1 MKVSNGTFWERIADM
16 ITINNEP
23 KAYMPVFLGTTQH
36 SLRLSLEMLIMV
48 GMKLND
54 EIIETYN
61 VTVSAIELGHLPN
74 IGSGIAID
82 EITGSELSGFKA
94 TIRQS
99 DAKLQGNVSTELKK
113 LTELKNVGRYQL
125 LKGQKVM
132 TQELNVPELSKN
144 NLILMRQ
151 LLGVTQQELAAAM
164 DMSRKTVNRFEIGE
178 QKISDKFIN
187 KLLSVYPQLSEAI
200 EVQFDWVSLT
210 FPDLTSKQVIAD
222 VLRLQE
228 DLFLERSTSQNF
240 YTREMAFAGEKNIY
254 IQDFAPVKNPE
265 TQALD
270 QKFGTTLYFTGKGT
284 RLFEKALLEQNMN
297 WRNFFEKAR
306 QYRGHL
312 TRLDIAINDKWGLL
326 DMNELV
332 KAVQEKRFWSKSKSY
347 AVHGNVD
354 AGWTVDFGKSPF
366 VIRAYDKH
374 KEQANKGYDTDVKTR
389 VELELH
395 QEKAEYVI
403 DEWFT
408 HNKKLVDI
416 TFDILYTHLWF
427 TNEPIDAKKIK
438 SDQVREVIEQ
448 TVAPMPAWSLLTA
461 LGNKMKFVRQPKK
474 QSVERIEKWVLQSV
488 VPSLA
493 VLKKTGHWHEIIEA
507 INSVELSAEHQKLV
521 KANTVNA
528 ITQAK
533 SVLYQGN
540 INFEKGKEKYDEE
553 LAEFEKQANLPF

>member
-1 MKVSNGTFWERIADM
+1 M
-16 ITINNEP
+16 ITIKKEP
-23 KAYMPVFLGTTQH
+23 TAYTPIFLGTTQH
-36 SLRLSLEMLIMV
+36 SLRLSLEILIMV

-61 VTVSAIELGHLPN
+61 VTVSAIELGQLPT
-74 IGSGIAID
+74 IGSEIAID
-82 EITGSELSGFKA
+82 EITGSELSGFTAK
-94 TIRQS
+94 IRQS
-99 DAKLQGNVSTELKK
+99 DAKIQNTVSNELEN
-113 LTELKNVGRYQL
+113 LIDLKNVGQYQL
-125 LKGQKVM
+125 LKGQKDM
-132 TQELNVPELSKN
+132 TQELNVPELSNN

-151 LLGVTQQELAAAM
+151 LLEVTQSELAKKIGV
-164 DMSRKTVNRFEIGE
+164 SERTVWGIENGT
-178 QKISDKFIN
+178 QKISDKFVD
-187 KLLSVYPQLSEAI
+187 KLLLVYPELAESI

-228 DLFLERSTSQNF
+228 NLFLERPTSQNF

-265 TQALD
+265 TQAVD
-270 QKFGTTLYFTGKGT
+270 QKFGTTLYLTGKGT

-297 WRNFFEKAR
+297 WRDFFEKAR
-306 QYRGHL
+306 LYRGHL

-354 AGWTVDFGKSPF
+354 DGWTVDFGKSPF

-395 QEKAEYVI
+395 QDKAEYVLE
-403 DEWFT
+403 EWLN
-408 HNKKLVDI
+408 HDKKLVDI
-416 TFDILYTHLWF
+416 TFDILYTYLWF
-427 TNEPIDAKKIK
+427 TNEPIDAQKLK
-438 SDQVREVIEQ
+438 SDKVREVIEQ
-448 TVAPMPAWSLLTA
+448 TVEPMSAWSLLTA
-461 LGNKMKFVRQPKK
+461 LGNRMKFVRQPKK

-507 INSVELSAEHQKLV
+507 INTVELSAEHEKLV
-521 KANTVNA
+521 MATTKNA
-528 ITQAK
+528 ITQA
-533 SVLYQGN
+533 SRQLN
-540 INFEKGKEKYDEE
+540 INFEKPTKKYNEDDEQGKG
-553 LAEFEKQANLPF
+553 A

>member
-1 MKVSNGTFWERIADM
+1 M

-23 KAYMPVFLGTTQH
+23 TAYTPIFLGTTQH
-36 SLRLSLEMLIMV
+36 SLRLSLEILIMV

-54 EIIETYN
+54 EIVETYN
-61 VTVSAIELGHLPN
+61 VTVSAIELGQLPN
-74 IGSGIAID
+74 IGSQIAID

-94 TIRQS
+94 KLKQS
-99 DAKLQGNVSTELKK
+99 DAKIQNTASTELEK
-113 LTELKNVGRYQL
+113 LVDLKNVGRYQL
-125 LKGQKVM
+125 LKGQKNM
-132 TQELNVPELSKN
+132 TPELNVPKLTNN

-151 LLGVTQQELAAAM
+151 MLGVTQKELSVTM
-164 DMSRKTVNRFEIGE
+164 GINEKTIRRIENKEQGISERFV
-178 QKISDKFIN
+178 N
-187 KLLSVYPQLSEAI
+187 KLLAVYPELAQII

-210 FPDLTSKQVIAD
+210 FPDLTSKQVIDD
-222 VLRLQE
+222 VLRLQ
-228 DLFLERSTSQNF
+228 DNLFLERPTSQNF

-265 TQALD
+265 TQAIE
-270 QKFGTTLYFTGKGT
+270 QKFGTTLYLTGKGT
-284 RLFEKALLEQNMN
+284 RLFEKALLEQSMN

-326 DMNELV
+326 NMNDLV

-354 AGWTVDFGKSPF
+354 DGWTVDFGKSPF
-366 VIRAYDKH
+366 VVRAYDKH

-395 QEKAEYVI
+395 QDKAEYVL
-403 DEWFT
+403 DEWLN
-408 HNKKLVDI
+408 HDKKLVDI
-416 TFDILYTHLWF
+416 TFDILYTYLWF
-427 TNEPIDAKKIK
+427 TDEPIDTQKLK
-438 SDQVREVIEQ
+438 SDKVREVIEQ
-448 TVAPMPAWSLLTA
+448 TVEPMPAWSLLTA
-461 LGNKMKFVRQPKK
+461 LGNRMKFVRQPKK

-521 KANTVNA
+521 EANLVNA

-533 SVLYQGN
+533 SVLHQGN
-540 INFEKGKEKYDEE
+540 INFDKEKEKYDEE
-553 LAEFEKQANLPF
+553 TAEFEKKANLPF

>member
-1 MKVSNGTFWERIADM
+1 M

-23 KAYMPVFLGTTQH
+23 TAYTPIFLGTTQH
-36 SLRLSLEMLIMV
+36 SLRLSLKILITV

-61 VTVSAIELGHLPN
+61 VTVSAIELGQLPN
-74 IGSGIAID
+74 IGSEIAID

-94 TIRQS
+94 KLKHS
-99 DAKLQGNVSTELKK
+99 DAQIQNTVSTELEK
-113 LTELKNVGRYQL
+113 LVDLKNVGQYQL
-125 LKGQKVM
+125 LKGQKDM
-132 TQELNVPELSKN
+132 TQELNVPELSNN

-151 LLGVTQQELAAAM
+151 LLGVTQKELSVTM
-164 DMSRKTVNRFEIGE
+164 GINEKTIRRIENEE
-178 QKISDKFIN
+178 QNISDKFLD
-187 KLLSVYPQLSEAI
+187 KLLVAYPELAESI

-228 DLFLERSTSQNF
+228 NLFLERPTSQNF

-254 IQDFAPVKNPE
+254 IQDFAPIKNPE
-265 TQALD
+265 TQAIE
-270 QKFGTTLYFTGKGT
+270 QKFGTTLYLTGKGT
-284 RLFEKALLEQNMN
+284 RLFEKALLEQSMN

-326 DMNELV
+326 NMNDLV

-354 AGWTVDFGKSPF
+354 DGWTVDFGKSPF

-395 QEKAEYVI
+395 QDKAEYVL
-403 DEWFT
+403 DEW
-408 HNKKLVDI
+408 HNHDKKLVDI
-416 TFDILYTHLWF
+416 TFDILYTYLWF
-427 TNEPIDAKKIK
+427 TNEPIDAQKLK
-438 SDQVREVIEQ
+438 SDTVREVIEQ
-448 TVAPMPAWSLLTA
+448 TVDPMPAWSLLTA
-461 LGNKMKFVRQPKK
+461 LGNRMKFVRQPKK

-521 KANTVNA
+521 EANLVNA

-533 SVLYQGN
+533 SVLHQGN
-540 INFEKGKEKYDEE
+540 INFEKEKEKYDEE
-553 LAEFEKQANLPF
+553 TAEFEKKANLPF

>member
-1 MKVSNGTFWERIADM
+1 M

-23 KAYMPVFLGTTQH
+23 TAYTPIFLGTTQH
-36 SLRLSLEMLIMV
+36 SLRLSLEILIMV

-54 EIIETYN
+54 EIVETYN
-61 VTVSAIELGHLPN
+61 VTVSTIELGQLPN
-74 IGSGIAID
+74 IGSEIAID

-94 TIRQS
+94 KTRQS
-99 DAKLQGNVSTELKK
+99 DAKIQNTVSTELEN
-113 LTELKNVGRYQL
+113 LIDLKNVGQYQL
-125 LKGQKVM
+125 LKGQKNM
-132 TQELNVPELSKN
+132 TQELNVPELSNN

-164 DMSRKTVNRFEIGE
+164 DMSRKTVTRFENGE
-178 QKISDKFIN
+178 QKISDKFVN
-187 KLLSVYPQLSEAI
+187 KLISVYPQLSEAI

-210 FPDLTSKQVIAD
+210 FPDLTSKQVIDD
-222 VLRLQE
+222 VLRLQ
-228 DLFLERSTSQNF
+228 DNLFLERPTSQNF

-265 TQALD
+265 TQAIE
-270 QKFGTTLYFTGKGT
+270 QKFGTTLYLTGKGT
-284 RLFEKALLEQNMN
+284 RLFEKALLEQSMN

-326 DMNELV
+326 NMNDLV
-332 KAVQEKRFWSKSKSY
+332 KAVQEKRFWSRSKSY

-354 AGWTVDFGKSPF
+354 DGWTVDFGKSPF

-395 QEKAEYVI
+395 QDKAEYVI
-403 DEWFT
+403 DEWLN
-408 HNKKLVDI
+408 HDKKLVDI
-416 TFDILYTHLWF
+416 TFDILYTYLWF
-427 TNEPIDAKKIK
+427 TNEPIDAQKLK
-438 SDQVREVIEQ
+438 SDKVREVIEQ
-448 TVAPMPAWSLLTA
+448 TVEPMPAWSLLTA
-461 LGNKMKFVRQPKK
+461 LGNRMKFVRQPKK

-521 KANTVNA
+521 EANLVNA

-533 SVLYQGN
+533 SVLHQGN
-540 INFEKGKEKYDEE
+540 INFDREKEKYDEE
-553 LAEFEKQANLPF
+553 TAEFEKKANLPF

>member
-1 MKVSNGTFWERIADM
+1 M

-23 KAYMPVFLGTTQH
+23 KAYTPIFLGTTQH
-36 SLRLSLEMLIMV
+36 SLRLSLQMLIMI
-48 GMKLND
+48 GMKLNV
-54 EIIETYN
+54 EIVETYN
-61 VTVSAIELGHLPN
+61 VTVSAIELGDLPN
-74 IGSGIAID
+74 IGSEIAID
-82 EITGSELSGFKA
+82 EIIGNELSGFKA
-94 TIRQS
+94 KIRHS
-99 DAKLQGNVSTELKK
+99 DAKLQSNVSTELKN
-113 LTELKNVGRYQL
+113 LTDLKNVGRYQL
-125 LKGQKVM
+125 LKGKNTMAQD
-132 TQELNVPELSKN
+132 LNAPELTN
-144 NLILMRQ
+144 ENLILIRQ
-151 LLGVTQQELAAAM
+151 LLGVTQQELANAM
-164 DMSRKTVNRFEIGE
+164 GINEKTIRRIENKE
-178 QKISDKFIN
+178 QGITDTFID
-187 KLLSVYPQLSEAI
+187 KLLVAYPDLAESI

-228 DLFLERSTSQNF
+228 NLFLERPTSQNF

-265 TQALD
+265 TQAMD
-270 QKFGTTLYFTGKGT
+270 QKFGTTLYLTGKGT
-284 RLFEKALLEQNMN
+284 RLFEKALLEQSMN

-354 AGWTVDFGKSPF
+354 DGWTVDFGKSPF
-366 VIRAYDKH
+366 IIRAYDKH

-395 QEKAEYVI
+395 QDKAEYVL
-403 DEWFT
+403 DEWLN
-408 HNKKLVDI
+408 HDKKLVDI
-416 TFDILYTHLWF
+416 TFDILYTYLWF
-427 TNEPIDAKKIK
+427 TNESIGAQKLK
-438 SDQVREVIEQ
+438 SDKVREVIEQ
-448 TVAPMPAWSLLTA
+448 TVEPMPAWSLLTA
-461 LGNKMKFVRQPKK
+461 LGNRMKFVRQPKK

-521 KANTVNA
+521 EANLVNA
-528 ITQAK
+528 ITNAK
-533 SVLYQGN
+533 SILHQGN
-540 INFEKGKEKYDEE
+540 INFDKEKEKYDEE
-553 LAEFEKQANLPF
+553 TAEFEKKANLPF

>member
-1 MKVSNGTFWERIADM
+1 M

-23 KAYMPVFLGTTQH
+23 TAYTPIFLGTTQH
-36 SLRLSLEMLIMV
+36 SLRLSLEILIMV

-61 VTVSAIELGHLPN
+61 VTVSAIELGQLPN
-74 IGSGIAID
+74 IGSEIAID

-94 TIRQS
+94 KLTTP
-99 DAKLQGNVSTELKK
+99 DAQIQNTASTDLKK
-113 LTELKNVGRYQL
+113 LVDLKNVGRYQL
-125 LKGQKVM
+125 LKGKDNM
-132 TQELNVPELSKN
+132 TQDMNTLEFDANHLKFVRQILNASQDSLAKQ
-144 NLILMRQ
+144 LKITRQ
-151 LLGVTQQELAAAM
+151 
-164 DMSRKTVNRFEIGE
+164 TVNRFETGE
-178 QKISDKFIN
+178 QKISDKFLD
-187 KLLSVYPQLSEAI
+187 KLLVAYPDLAESI

-228 DLFLERSTSQNF
+228 NLFLERPTSQNF

-265 TQALD
+265 TQAVD
-270 QKFGTTLYFTGKGT
+270 QKFGTTLYLTGKGT

-297 WRNFFEKAR
+297 WRDFFEKAR
-306 QYRGHL
+306 LYRGHL

-326 DMNELV
+326 NMNDLV

-354 AGWTVDFGKSPF
+354 DGWTVDFGKSPF

-395 QEKAEYVI
+395 QDKAEYVL
-403 DEWFT
+403 DEWLN
-408 HNKKLVDI
+408 HDKKLVDI
-416 TFDILYTHLWF
+416 TFDILYTYLWF
-427 TNEPIDAKKIK
+427 TNGKIEDQQLK
-438 SDQVREVIEQ
+438 SDTVRDEIEA
-448 TVAPMPAWSLLTA
+448 TVEPMPAWSLLTA
-461 LGNKMKFVRQPKK
+461 LGKKMKFVREPKK

-488 VPSLA
+488 VPSLS

-507 INSVELSAEHQKLV
+507 INTAELSAEHEKLV
-521 KANTVNA
+521 MATTKNA
-528 ITQAK
+528 ITQASK
-533 SVLYQGN
+533 QLN
-540 INFEKGKEKYDEE
+540 INFEKPTKKYNEDDEQGKG
-553 LAEFEKQANLPF
+553 A

>member
-1 MKVSNGTFWERIADM
+1 M
-16 ITINNEP
+16 ITINNDLT
-23 KAYMPVFLGTTQH
+23 AYTPIFLGTTQH
-36 SLRLSLEMLIMV
+36 SLRLSLEILIMV

-54 EIIETYN
+54 EIVETYN
-61 VTVSAIELGHLPN
+61 VTVSAIELGQLPN
-74 IGSGIAID
+74 IGSEIAID

-94 TIRQS
+94 KIRQS
-99 DAKLQGNVSTELKK
+99 DAKIQNTVSTELEN
-113 LTELKNVGRYQL
+113 LIDLKNVGQYQL
-125 LKGQKVM
+125 LKGKNIM
-132 TQELNVPELSKN
+132 TQELNVPELSSN

-151 LLGVTQQELAAAM
+151 LLGVTQKELSVTM
-164 DMSRKTVNRFEIGE
+164 GINEKTIRRIENEE
-178 QKISDKFIN
+178 QNISDKFLD
-187 KLLSVYPQLSEAI
+187 KLLVAYPELAESI

-228 DLFLERSTSQNF
+228 NLFLERPTSQNF

-265 TQALD
+265 TQAVD
-270 QKFGTTLYFTGKGT
+270 QKFGTTLYLTGKGT
-284 RLFEKALLEQNMN
+284 RLFEKGLLEQNMN
-297 WRNFFEKAR
+297 WRDFFEKAR
-306 QYRGHL
+306 LYRGHL

-326 DMNELV
+326 NMNELV

-354 AGWTVDFGKSPF
+354 DGWTVDFGKSPF

-395 QEKAEYVI
+395 QDKAEYVL
-403 DEWFT
+403 DEWLN
-408 HNKKLVDI
+408 HDKKLVDI
-416 TFDILYTHLWF
+416 TFDILYTYLWF
-427 TNEPIDAKKIK
+427 TNEQIDAQKLK
-438 SDQVREVIEQ
+438 SDKVREVIEEA
-448 TVAPMPAWSLLTA
+448 VEPMPAWSLLTA
-461 LGNKMKFVRQPKK
+461 LGKKMKFVREPKK

-507 INSVELSAEHQKLV
+507 INTAELSAEQEKLV
-521 KANTVNA
+521 MATTKNA
-528 ITQAK
+528 ITQASK
-533 SVLYQGN
+533 QLN
-540 INFEKGKEKYDEE
+540 INFEKLTKKYNEDDKQGKG
-553 LAEFEKQANLPF
+553 A

>member
-1 MKVSNGTFWERIADM
+1 M

-23 KAYMPVFLGTTQH
+23 TAYTPIFLGTTQH
-36 SLRLSLEMLIMV
+36 SLRLSLKILITV

-61 VTVSAIELGHLPN
+61 VTVSAIELGQLPN
-74 IGSGIAID
+74 IGSEIAID

-94 TIRQS
+94 KLKHS
-99 DAKLQGNVSTELKK
+99 DAQIQNTVSTELEK
-113 LTELKNVGRYQL
+113 LVDLKNVGQYQL
-125 LKGQKVM
+125 LKGQKDM
-132 TQELNVPELSKN
+132 TQELNVPELSNN

-151 LLGVTQQELAAAM
+151 LLGVTQKEFSVTM
-164 DMSRKTVNRFEIGE
+164 GINEKTIRRIENEE
-178 QKISDKFIN
+178 QNISDKFLD
-187 KLLSVYPQLSEAI
+187 KLLVAYPELAESI

-228 DLFLERSTSQNF
+228 NLFLERPTSQNF

-254 IQDFAPVKNPE
+254 IQDFAPIKNPE
-265 TQALD
+265 TQAIE
-270 QKFGTTLYFTGKGT
+270 QKFGTTLYLTGKGT
-284 RLFEKALLEQNMN
+284 RLFEKALLEQSMN
-297 WRNFFEKAR
+297 WRNFFEKTR

-326 DMNELV
+326 NMNDLV

-354 AGWTVDFGKSPF
+354 DGWTVDFGKSPF

-395 QEKAEYVI
+395 QDKAEYVL
-403 DEWFT
+403 DEWLN
-408 HNKKLVDI
+408 HDKKLVDI
-416 TFDILYTHLWF
+416 TFDILYTYLWF
-427 TNEPIDAKKIK
+427 TNEPIDAQKLK
-438 SDQVREVIEQ
+438 SDTVREVIEQ
-448 TVAPMPAWSLLTA
+448 TVDPMPAWSLLTA
-461 LGNKMKFVRQPKK
+461 LGNRMKFVRQPKK

-521 KANTVNA
+521 EANLVNA

-533 SVLYQGN
+533 SVLHQGN
-540 INFEKGKEKYDEE
+540 INFEKEKEKYDEE
-553 LAEFEKQANLPF
+553 TAEFEKKANLPF

>member
-1 MKVSNGTFWERIADM
+1 M

-23 KAYMPVFLGTTQH
+23 KAYTPIFLGTTQH
-36 SLRLSLEMLIMV
+36 SLRLSLQILIMV

-54 EIIETYN
+54 EIVETYN
-61 VTVSAIELGHLPN
+61 VTVSAIELEQLPN
-74 IGSGIAID
+74 IGNEIAID

-94 TIRQS
+94 KLKQS
-99 DAKLQGNVSTELKK
+99 DAQIQNTTSTELEK
-113 LTELKNVGRYQL
+113 LVELKNVGRYQL
-125 LKGQKVM
+125 LKGKNIM
-132 TQELNVPELSKN
+132 TQDMNTLEFDANNLKYVRQILNVSQDSLAKR
-144 NLILMRQ
+144 LKITRQ
-151 LLGVTQQELAAAM
+151 
-164 DMSRKTVNRFEIGE
+164 TVNRFETGE
-178 QKISDKFIN
+178 QKISNKFLY
-187 KLLSVYPQLSEAI
+187 KLLEAYPELAESI

-228 DLFLERSTSQNF
+228 NLFLERPTSQNF

-265 TQALD
+265 TQAIE
-270 QKFGTTLYFTGKGT
+270 QKFGTTLYLTGKGT
-284 RLFEKALLEQNMN
+284 RLFEKALLEQSMN

-354 AGWTVDFGKSPF
+354 DGWTVDFGKSPF

-395 QEKAEYVI
+395 QDKAEYVL
-403 DEWFT
+403 DEWLN
-408 HNKKLVDI
+408 HDKKLVDI
-416 TFDILYTHLWF
+416 TFDILYTYLWF
-427 TNEPIDAKKIK
+427 TNEPIDAQKLK
-438 SDQVREVIEQ
+438 SDKVREVIEQ
-448 TVAPMPAWSLLTA
+448 TVEPMPAWSLLTA
-461 LGNKMKFVRQPKK
+461 LGNRMKFVRQPKK

-521 KANTVNA
+521 EANLVNA
-528 ITQAK
+528 ITNAK
-533 SVLYQGN
+533 SVLHQGN
-540 INFEKGKEKYDEE
+540 INFDKEKEKYDEE
-553 LAEFEKQANLPF
+553 TAE

>member
-1 MKVSNGTFWERIADM
+1 M

-23 KAYMPVFLGTTQH
+23 KAYTPIFLGTTQH
-36 SLRLSLEMLIMV
+36 SLRLSLQILIMV

-54 EIIETYN
+54 EIVETYN
-61 VTVSAIELGHLPN
+61 VTVSAIELEQLPN
-74 IGSGIAID
+74 IGNEIAID

-94 TIRQS
+94 KLKQS
-99 DAKLQGNVSTELKK
+99 DAQIQNTTSTELEK
-113 LTELKNVGRYQL
+113 LVELKNVGRYQL
-125 LKGQKVM
+125 LKGKNIM
-132 TQELNVPELSKN
+132 TQDMNTLEFDANNLKYVRQILNVSQDSLAKR
-144 NLILMRQ
+144 LKTTRQ
-151 LLGVTQQELAAAM
+151 
-164 DMSRKTVNRFEIGE
+164 TVNRFETGE
-178 QKISDKFIN
+178 QKISNKFLD
-187 KLLSVYPQLSEAI
+187 KLLGAYPELAESI

-228 DLFLERSTSQNF
+228 NLFLERPTSQNF

-265 TQALD
+265 TQAIE
-270 QKFGTTLYFTGKGT
+270 QKFGTTLYLTGKGT
-284 RLFEKALLEQNMN
+284 RLFEKALLEQSMN

-354 AGWTVDFGKSPF
+354 DGWTVDFGKSPF

-395 QEKAEYVI
+395 QDKAEYVL
-403 DEWFT
+403 DEWLN
-408 HNKKLVDI
+408 HDKKLVDI
-416 TFDILYTHLWF
+416 TFDILYTYLWF
-427 TNEPIDAKKIK
+427 TNEPIDAQKLK
-438 SDQVREVIEQ
+438 SDKVREVIEQ
-448 TVAPMPAWSLLTA
+448 TVEPMPAWSLLTA
-461 LGNKMKFVRQPKK
+461 LGNRMKFVRQPKK

-521 KANTVNA
+521 EANLVYA
-528 ITQAK
+528 ITSAK
-533 SVLYQGN
+533 SVLHQGN
-540 INFEKGKEKYDEE
+540 INFDKEKEKYDEE
-553 LAEFEKQANLPF
+553 TAEFEKKANLPF

>member
-1 MKVSNGTFWERIADM
+1 M

-23 KAYMPVFLGTTQH
+23 TAYTPIFLGTTQH
-36 SLRLSLEMLIMV
+36 SLRLSLKILITV

-61 VTVSAIELGHLPN
+61 VTVSAIELGQLPN
-74 IGSGIAID
+74 IGSEIAID

-94 TIRQS
+94 KLKHS
-99 DAKLQGNVSTELKK
+99 DAQIQNTVSTELEK
-113 LTELKNVGRYQL
+113 LVDLKNVGQYQL
-125 LKGQKVM
+125 LKGQKDM
-132 TQELNVPELSKN
+132 TQELNVPELSNN

-151 LLGVTQQELAAAM
+151 LLGVTQKEFSVTM
-164 DMSRKTVNRFEIGE
+164 GINEKTIRRIENEE
-178 QKISDKFIN
+178 QNISDKFLD
-187 KLLSVYPQLSEAI
+187 KLLVAYPELAESI

-228 DLFLERSTSQNF
+228 NVFLERPTSQNF

-254 IQDFAPVKNPE
+254 IQDFAPIKNPE
-265 TQALD
+265 TQAIE
-270 QKFGTTLYFTGKGT
+270 QKFGTTLYLTGKGT
-284 RLFEKALLEQNMN
+284 RLFEKALLEQSMN
-297 WRNFFEKAR
+297 WRNFFEKTR

-326 DMNELV
+326 NMNDLV

-354 AGWTVDFGKSPF
+354 DGWTVDFGKSPF

-395 QEKAEYVI
+395 QDKAEYVL
-403 DEWFT
+403 DEWLN
-408 HNKKLVDI
+408 HDKKLVDI
-416 TFDILYTHLWF
+416 TFDILYTYLWF
-427 TNEPIDAKKIK
+427 TNEPIDAQKLK
-438 SDQVREVIEQ
+438 SDTVREVIEQ
-448 TVAPMPAWSLLTA
+448 TVDPMPAWSLLTA
-461 LGNKMKFVRQPKK
+461 LGNRMKFVRQPKK

-521 KANTVNA
+521 KANLVNA

-533 SVLYQGN
+533 SVLHQGN
-540 INFEKGKEKYDEE
+540 INFEKEKEKYDEE
-553 LAEFEKQANLPF
+553 TAEFEKKANLPF

>member
-1 MKVSNGTFWERIADM
+1 M

-23 KAYMPVFLGTTQH
+23 KAYIPIFLGTTQQ
-36 SLRLSLEMLIMV
+36 SLRLSLQILIMV

-54 EIIETYN
+54 EIVETYN
-61 VTVSAIELGHLPN
+61 VTVSTIELGQLPN
-74 IGSGIAID
+74 IGNEIAID

-94 TIRQS
+94 KLKQS
-99 DAKLQGNVSTELKK
+99 DAQMQNTASTELEK
-113 LTELKNVGRYQL
+113 LVDLKNVGRYQL
-125 LKGQKVM
+125 LKGKDNM
-132 TQELNVPELSKN
+132 TQDMNTLEFDANHLKYVRQILNASQDSLAKR
-144 NLILMRQ
+144 LKITRQ
-151 LLGVTQQELAAAM
+151 
-164 DMSRKTVNRFEIGE
+164 TVNRFETGE
-178 QKISDKFIN
+178 QKISDKFLD
-187 KLLSVYPQLSEAI
+187 KLLVAYPDLAESI

-228 DLFLERSTSQNF
+228 NLFLERPTSQNF

-254 IQDFAPVKNPE
+254 IQDFAPIKNPE
-265 TQALD
+265 TQAIE
-270 QKFGTTLYFTGKGT
+270 QTFGTTLYLTGKGT
-284 RLFEKALLEQNMN
+284 RLFEKALLEQSIN

-326 DMNELV
+326 NMNDLV

-354 AGWTVDFGKSPF
+354 DGWTVDFGKSPF

-395 QEKAEYVI
+395 QDKAEYVL
-403 DEWFT
+403 DEWLN
-408 HNKKLVDI
+408 HDKKLVDI
-416 TFDILYTHLWF
+416 TFDILYTYLWF
-427 TNEPIDAKKIK
+427 TNKPIDAQKLK
-438 SDQVREVIEQ
+438 SDKVREVIEQ
-448 TVAPMPAWSLLTA
+448 TVEPMPAWSLLTA
-461 LGNKMKFVRQPKK
+461 LGNRMKFVRQPKK

-521 KANTVNA
+521 EANLINA
-528 ITQAK
+528 MTNAK
-533 SVLYQGN
+533 SILHQGN
-540 INFEKGKEKYDEE
+540 INFDKEKEKYDEE
-553 LAEFEKQANLPF
+553 KAEFEKKANLPF

>member
-1 MKVSNGTFWERIADM
+1 M

-23 KAYMPVFLGTTQH
+23 TAYTPIFLGTTQH
-36 SLRLSLEMLIMV
+36 SLRLSLEILIMV

-61 VTVSAIELGHLPN
+61 VTVSAIELGQLPD
-74 IGSGIAID
+74 IGSEIAID

-94 TIRQS
+94 KLKQS
-99 DAKLQGNVSTELKK
+99 DAKIQNTASTELEK
-113 LTELKNVGRYQL
+113 LVDLKNVGRYQL
-125 LKGQKVM
+125 LKGQKNM
-132 TQELNVPELSKN
+132 TQELNVPTLTNN

-151 LLGVTQQELAAAM
+151 MLGVTQKELSVTM
-164 DMSRKTVNRFEIGE
+164 GINEKTIRRIENKEQGISERFV
-178 QKISDKFIN
+178 N
-187 KLLSVYPQLSEAI
+187 KLLAVYPELAESI

-210 FPDLTSKQVIAD
+210 FPDLTSKQVIDD
-222 VLRLQE
+222 VLRLQ
-228 DLFLERSTSQNF
+228 DNLFLERPTSQNF

-254 IQDFAPVKNPE
+254 IQDFAPFKNPE
-265 TQALD
+265 TQAIE
-270 QKFGTTLYFTGKGT
+270 QKFGTTLYLTGKGT
-284 RLFEKALLEQNMN
+284 RLFEKALLEQSMN

-326 DMNELV
+326 NMNNLV

-354 AGWTVDFGKSPF
+354 DGWTVDFGKSPF

-395 QEKAEYVI
+395 QDKAEYVL
-403 DEWFT
+403 DEWLN
-408 HNKKLVDI
+408 HDKKLVDI
-416 TFDILYTHLWF
+416 TFDILYTYLWF
-427 TNEPIDAKKIK
+427 TDEPIDAQKLK
-438 SDQVREVIEQ
+438 SDKVREVIEQ
-448 TVAPMPAWSLLTA
+448 TVEPMPAWSLLTA
-461 LGNKMKFVRQPKK
+461 LGNRMKFVRQPKK

-521 KANTVNA
+521 EANLVNA

-533 SVLYQGN
+533 SLLHQGN
-540 INFEKGKEKYDEE
+540 INFDKDKEKYDEE
-553 LAEFEKQANLPF
+553 TAEFEKKANLPF

>member
-1 MKVSNGTFWERIADM
+1 M

-23 KAYMPVFLGTTQH
+23 TAYTPIFLGTTQH
-36 SLRLSLEMLIMV
+36 SLRLSLEILIMV

-61 VTVSAIELGHLPN
+61 VTVSAIELGQLPN
-74 IGSGIAID
+74 IGSEIAID

-94 TIRQS
+94 KLKQS
-99 DAKLQGNVSTELKK
+99 DAKIQNTASTELEK
-113 LTELKNVGRYQL
+113 LVDLKNVGRYQL
-125 LKGQKVM
+125 LKGQKNM
-132 TQELNVPELSKN
+132 TQELNVPTLTNN

-151 LLGVTQQELAAAM
+151 MLGVTQKELSVTM
-164 DMSRKTVNRFEIGE
+164 GINEKTIRRIENKEQGISERFV
-178 QKISDKFIN
+178 N
-187 KLLSVYPQLSEAI
+187 KLLAVYPELAQII

-210 FPDLTSKQVIAD
+210 FPDLTSKQVIDD
-222 VLRLQE
+222 VLRLQ
-228 DLFLERSTSQNF
+228 DNLFLERPTTQNF

-265 TQALD
+265 TQAIE
-270 QKFGTTLYFTGKGT
+270 QKFGTTLYLTGKGT
-284 RLFEKALLEQNMN
+284 RLFEKALLEQSMN

-326 DMNELV
+326 NMNDLV

-354 AGWTVDFGKSPF
+354 DGWTVDFGKSPF

-395 QEKAEYVI
+395 QDKAEYVL
-403 DEWFT
+403 DEWLN
-408 HNKKLVDI
+408 HDKKLVDI
-416 TFDILYTHLWF
+416 TFDILYTYLWF
-427 TNEPIDAKKIK
+427 TDEPIDAQKLK
-438 SDQVREVIEQ
+438 SDKVREVIEQ
-448 TVAPMPAWSLLTA
+448 TVEPMPAWSLLTA
-461 LGNKMKFVRQPKK
+461 LGNRMKFVRQPKK

-521 KANTVNA
+521 EANLVNA
-528 ITQAK
+528 ITEAK
-533 SVLYQGN
+533 SVLHQGN
-540 INFEKGKEKYDEE
+540 INFDKEKEKYDEE
-553 LAEFEKQANLPF
+553 TAEFEKKANLPF

>member
-1 MKVSNGTFWERIADM
+1 M

-23 KAYMPVFLGTTQH
+23 KAYTPIFLGTTQH
-36 SLRLSLEMLIMV
+36 SLRLSLQILIMV

-54 EIIETYN
+54 EIVETYN
-61 VTVSAIELGHLPN
+61 VTVSAIELEQLPN
-74 IGSGIAID
+74 IGNEIAID

-94 TIRQS
+94 KLKQS
-99 DAKLQGNVSTELKK
+99 DAQIQNTTSTELEK
-113 LTELKNVGRYQL
+113 LVELKNVGRYQL
-125 LKGQKVM
+125 LKGKNIM
-132 TQELNVPELSKN
+132 TQDMNTLEFDANNLKYVRQILNVSQDSLAKR
-144 NLILMRQ
+144 LKITRQ
-151 LLGVTQQELAAAM
+151 
-164 DMSRKTVNRFEIGE
+164 TVNRFETGE
-178 QKISDKFIN
+178 QKISNKFLD
-187 KLLSVYPQLSEAI
+187 KLLEAYPELAESI

-228 DLFLERSTSQNF
+228 NLFLERPTSQNF

-265 TQALD
+265 TQAIE
-270 QKFGTTLYFTGKGT
+270 QKFGTTLYLTGKGT
-284 RLFEKALLEQNMN
+284 RLFEKALLEQSMN

-326 DMNELV
+326 NMNDLV

-354 AGWTVDFGKSPF
+354 DGWTVDFGKSPF

-395 QEKAEYVI
+395 QDKAEYVL
-403 DEWFT
+403 DEWLN
-408 HNKKLVDI
+408 HDKKLVDI
-416 TFDILYTHLWF
+416 TFDILYTYLWF
-427 TNEPIDAKKIK
+427 TNEPIDAQKLK
-438 SDQVREVIEQ
+438 SDKVREVIEQ
-448 TVAPMPAWSLLTA
+448 TVEPMPAWSLLTA
-461 LGNKMKFVRQPKK
+461 LGNRMKFVRQPKK

-521 KANTVNA
+521 EANLVNA
-528 ITQAK
+528 ITSAK
-533 SVLYQGN
+533 SVLHQGN
-540 INFEKGKEKYDEE
+540 INFDKEKEKYDEE
-553 LAEFEKQANLPF
+553 TAEFEKKANLPF

>member
-1 MKVSNGTFWERIADM
+1 M

-23 KAYMPVFLGTTQH
+23 TAYTPIFLGTTQH
-36 SLRLSLEMLIMV
+36 SLRLSLEILIMV
-48 GMKLND
+48 CMKLND

-61 VTVSAIELGHLPN
+61 VTVSAIELGQLPD
-74 IGSGIAID
+74 IGSEIAIY

-94 TIRQS
+94 KLKQS
-99 DAKLQGNVSTELKK
+99 DAKIQNTASTELEK
-113 LTELKNVGRYQL
+113 LVDLKNVGRYQL
-125 LKGQKVM
+125 LKGQKNM
-132 TQELNVPELSKN
+132 TQELNIPTLTNN

-151 LLGVTQQELAAAM
+151 MLGVTQKELSVTM
-164 DMSRKTVNRFEIGE
+164 GINEKTIRRIENKEQGISERFV
-178 QKISDKFIN
+178 N
-187 KLLSVYPQLSEAI
+187 KLLAVYPELAESI

-210 FPDLTSKQVIAD
+210 FPDLTSKQVIDD
-222 VLRLQE
+222 VLRLQ
-228 DLFLERSTSQNF
+228 DNLFLERPTSQNF

-254 IQDFAPVKNPE
+254 IQDFAPFKNPE
-265 TQALD
+265 TQAIE
-270 QKFGTTLYFTGKGT
+270 QKFGTTLYLTGKGT
-284 RLFEKALLEQNMN
+284 RLFEKALLEQSMN

-312 TRLDIAINDKWGLL
+312 TRLDIAINDKWGMLN
-326 DMNELV
+326 MNDLV
-332 KAVQEKRFWSKSKSY
+332 KAVQEKRVWSKSKSY

-354 AGWTVDFGKSPF
+354 DGWTVDFGKSPF

-395 QEKAEYVI
+395 QDKAEYVL
-403 DEWFT
+403 DEWLN
-408 HNKKLVDI
+408 HDKKLVDI
-416 TFDILYTHLWF
+416 TFDILYTYLWF
-427 TNEPIDAKKIK
+427 TDEPIDAQKLK
-438 SDQVREVIEQ
+438 SDKVREVIEQ
-448 TVAPMPAWSLLTA
+448 TVEPIPAWSLLTA
-461 LGNKMKFVRQPKK
+461 LGNRMKFVRQPKK

-521 KANTVNA
+521 EANLVNA

-533 SVLYQGN
+533 SVLHQGN
-540 INFEKGKEKYDEE
+540 INFDKEKEKYDEE
-553 LAEFEKQANLPF
+553 TAEFEKKANLPF

>member
-1 MKVSNGTFWERIADM
+1 M

-23 KAYMPVFLGTTQH
+23 TAYTPIFLGTTQH
-36 SLRLSLEMLIMV
+36 SLRLSLETLIMV

-61 VTVSAIELGHLPN
+61 VTVSAIELGYLPS
-74 IGSGIAID
+74 IGSEIALD

-94 TIRQS
+94 KIRQS
-99 DAKLQGNVSTELKK
+99 DAKIQNTVSSELEN
-113 LTELKNVGRYQL
+113 LIELKNVGQYQL
-125 LKGQKVM
+125 LKGQNNM
-132 TQELNVPELSKN
+132 TQELNVPELSNK

-151 LLGVTQQELAAAM
+151 LLGVTQQELAIAM
-164 DMSRKTVNRFEIGE
+164 DMSRKTVNRFETGE

-187 KLLSVYPQLSEAI
+187 KLISVYPQLSEAI

-228 DLFLERSTSQNF
+228 NLFLERPTSQNF

-265 TQALD
+265 TQAVD
-270 QKFGTTLYFTGKGT
+270 QKFGTTLYLTGKGT

-297 WRNFFEKAR
+297 WRDFFEKAR
-306 QYRGHL
+306 LYRGHL
-312 TRLDIAINDKWGLL
+312 TRLDIAINDKWSLL
-326 DMNELV
+326 NMNDLV

-354 AGWTVDFGKSPF
+354 DGWTVDFGKSPF

-395 QEKAEYVI
+395 QDKAEYVL
-403 DEWFT
+403 DEWL
-408 HNKKLVDI
+408 NNDEKLVDI
-416 TFDILYTHLWF
+416 TFDILYTYLWF
-427 TNEPIDAKKIK
+427 TNGKIEDQQLK
-438 SDQVREVIEQ
+438 SDTVRDEIEA
-448 TVAPMPAWSLLTA
+448 TVEPMPAWSLLTA
-461 LGNKMKFVRQPKK
+461 LGKKMKFVREPKK

-507 INSVELSAEHQKLV
+507 INSVELSAEHEKLV
-521 KANTVNA
+521 MATTKNA
-528 ITQAK
+528 ITQTSK
-533 SVLYQGN
+533 QLN
-540 INFEKGKEKYDEE
+540 INFEKPTKNIMKMMNKERGHD
-553 LAEFEKQANLPF
+553 NV

>member
-1 MKVSNGTFWERIADM
+1 M

-23 KAYMPVFLGTTQH
+23 TAYTPIFLGTTQH
-36 SLRLSLEMLIMV
+36 SLRLSLETLIMV

-61 VTVSAIELGHLPN
+61 VTVSAIELGYLPS
-74 IGSGIAID
+74 IGSEIALD

-94 TIRQS
+94 KIRQS
-99 DAKLQGNVSTELKK
+99 DAKIQNTVSSELEN
-113 LTELKNVGRYQL
+113 LIELKNVGQYQL
-125 LKGQKVM
+125 LKGQNNM
-132 TQELNVPELSKN
+132 TQELNVPELSNK

-151 LLGVTQQELAAAM
+151 LLGVTQQELAIAM
-164 DMSRKTVNRFEIGE
+164 DMSRKTVNRFETGE

-187 KLLSVYPQLSEAI
+187 KLISVYPQLSEAI

-228 DLFLERSTSQNF
+228 NLFLERPTSQNF

-265 TQALD
+265 TQAVD
-270 QKFGTTLYFTGKGT
+270 QKFGTTLYLTGKGT

-297 WRNFFEKAR
+297 WRDFFEKAR
-306 QYRGHL
+306 LYRGHL
-312 TRLDIAINDKWGLL
+312 TRLDIAINDKWSLL
-326 DMNELV
+326 NMNDLV

-354 AGWTVDFGKSPF
+354 DGWTVDFGKSPF

-395 QEKAEYVI
+395 QDKAEYVL
-403 DEWFT
+403 DEWL
-408 HNKKLVDI
+408 NNDEKLVDI
-416 TFDILYTHLWF
+416 TFDILYTYLWF
-427 TNEPIDAKKIK
+427 TNGKIEDQQLK
-438 SDQVREVIEQ
+438 SDTVRDEIEA
-448 TVAPMPAWSLLTA
+448 TVEPMPAWSLLTA
-461 LGNKMKFVRQPKK
+461 LGKKMKFVREPKK

-507 INSVELSAEHQKLV
+507 INSVELSAEHEKLV
-521 KANTVNA
+521 MATTKNA
-528 ITQAK
+528 ITQASK
-533 SVLYQGN
+533 QLN
-540 INFEKGKEKYDEE
+540 INFEKPTKNIMKMMNKERGHD
-553 LAEFEKQANLPF
+553 NV

>member
-1 MKVSNGTFWERIADM
+1 M
-16 ITINNEP
+16 ITINDKQ
-23 KAYMPVFLGTTQH
+23 KAYTPIFLGTTQH
-36 SLRLSLEMLIMV
+36 GLRLSLKMLILV

-61 VTVSAIELGHLPN
+61 VTVSAIELGHLPD
-74 IGSGIAID
+74 IGSEIAID

-94 TIRQS
+94 KLRQS
-99 DAKLQGNVSTELKK
+99 DAQIKNTASTELKS
-113 LTELKNVGRYQL
+113 LIDLKNVGLYQL
-125 LKGQKVM
+125 LKRKNTM
-132 TQELNVPELSKN
+132 TKDLNAPKITN
-144 NLILMRQ
+144 DNLILMRQ
-151 LLGVTQQELAAAM
+151 LLGVTQQELANAM
-164 DMSRKTVNRFEIGE
+164 GINEKTIRRIENKE
-178 QKISDKFIN
+178 QGITDTFIN
-187 KLLSVYPQLSEAI
+187 KLLVAYPDFAQSI
-200 EVQFDWVSLT
+200 EIQFDWVSLT

-228 DLFLERSTSQNF
+228 DLFLERPTSQNF

-265 TQALD
+265 TKVVD
-270 QKFGTTLYFTGKGT
+270 QKFGTTLYLTGKGT
-284 RLFEKALLEQNMN
+284 RLFEKALLEQNIN

-306 QYRGHL
+306 KYRGHL

-354 AGWTVDFGKSPF
+354 DGWTVNFGKSPF

-374 KEQANKGYDTDVKTR
+374 KEQANKGYDTDIKTR

-395 QEKAEYVI
+395 QDKAEYVI
-403 DEWFT
+403 DEWFN
-408 HNKKLVDI
+408 HDKKLVDI
-416 TFDILYTHLWF
+416 TFDIVYTHLWF
-427 TNEPIDAKKIK
+427 TNEPIDTQKLK
-438 SDQVREVIEQ
+438 SDKVREVIEQ
-448 TVAPMPAWSLLTA
+448 TVEPMPAWSLLTA

-493 VLKKTGHWHEIIEA
+493 VLKKTGHWHEIVEA

-533 SVLYQGN
+533 SVLHQGN
-540 INFEKGKEKYDEE
+540 INFEKEKEKYYEE
-553 LAEFEKQANLPF
+553 LAEFEKKANLPF